1 MLPCELR
8 ILVVLLKN
16 LANNMLDNS
25 QEKSTASTSCLVHS
39 LKGASKAQKFLQN
52 REYCVKQFFFS
63 NVIPSVRFLR

>member
-1 MLPCELR
+1 MLPCGLR

-16 LANNMLDNS
+16 LANNMLDKI
-25 QEKSTASTSCLVHS
+25 QDKSTAATSCFVHS

-52 REYCVKQFFFS
+52 REYLVKQFFFS